1 MASYQRSGSGV
12 RRPFGSVNAN
22 TLGAGFSK
30 SSGSASGAVKSTSE
44 KKSLLSRRGLIKS
57 ILATK
62 KSGKTDRSGNEEE
75 LSLESPSKKARIHE
89 MSSGDNDAIFR
100 RSAYLSEDDANT
112 FWSDEMEEM
121 LSIKLARPVTESRDD
136 DSLDVQVGD
145 LEERDGD
152 FREQVRDA
160 LIKEID
166 VYDTSSS
173 EREETLNNERLEEHE
188 TDGFQLNMESPT
200 KKAGVQENYC
210 SDIFRPSHYLK
221 DADSKNFWT
230 QEMKEMLSLKPSRPI
245 IESDEDETSLD
256 GQVGGSNELVDV
268 DFYEQVRSALVRELS
283 VDDTSS
289 AEHTMPLSRG
299 HLKEHMNIMEF
310 RLDSAHRH

>member
-1 MASYQRSGSGV
+1 M
-12 RRPFGSVNAN
+12 NAN
-22 TLGAGFSK
+22 TLGADLSK

-62 KSGKTDRSGNEEE
+62 KSGKTDRSGNDEK
-75 LSLESPSKKARIHE
+75 LSLESPTKKARVHE
-89 MSSGDNDAIFR
+89 MSSGDNDVIFR
-100 RSAYLSEDDANT
+100 RSAYLSEDNANS

-121 LSIKLARPVTESRDD
+121 LSIKLARPITESRDD

-152 FREQVRDA
+152 FREQVQDA

-173 EREETLNNERLEEHE
+173 EREEILSNERLEEHE
-188 TDGFQLNMESPT
+188 TDGFQLKMESPT
-200 KKAGVQENYC
+200 EKAGVQENSCANHC
-210 SDIFRPSHYLK
+210 SDIFRPSYYFK

-230 QEMKEMLSLKPSRPI
+230 QEMKEMLCLKPSRPI
-245 IESDEDETSLD
+245 IESDEDETFLD

-289 AEHTMPLSRG
+289 AEHTMPLSHG

-310 RLDSAHRH
+310 GLDSAHRH